1 MNRTTLFLIVVMVM
15 LIILPGCTLRNMP
28 VQNGGSTQQAEIT
41 PAQNPEPAPA
51 QQEPA
56 AETGMAEAEAQP
68 AEEIDYSIT
77 GQIERCGGDE
87 TCLAAVALEYEAPTL
102 CGELVYPNN
111 KQECYEQMAI
121 KYRNV
126 GYCNELYGYEREEC
140 IEAVEA
146 S

>member
-1 MNRTTLFLIVVMVM
+1 MA
-15 LIILPGCTLRNMP
+15 GCTLRNVP
-28 VQNGGSTQQAEIT
+28 IQDGGSTRQAEIT

-56 AETGMAEAEAQP
+56 AETDTAEAGTQP
-68 AEEIDYSIT
+68 AEEVDYSIT
-77 GQIERCGGDE
+77 GQIERCDRDE
-87 TCLAAVALEYEAPTL
+87 TCIAAVALEYEAPTL
-102 CGELVYPNN
+102 CGELVQPNN

-126 GYCNELYGYEREEC
+126 GYCNELYGYERDDC